1 MWSWYSS
8 VLFCFVFCP
17 RCSVTLWAN
26 ADESSQAVI
35 MKHQNAPKR
44 HLKNKWHTHGK
55 RIRHLDPSGNSPRP
69 STAKLDNELV
79 NRQKPKLK
87 RLQKAYTKAATVTSK
102 DGDLSQIKGK
112 ATSTPFLHFHTNGGT
127 EVETGSD
134 SEDSQ
139 DWRSYAKSVLQNGL
153 ERGAGEGNSVS
164 NQLEEEDRIE
174 YHAQY
179 DDSHNHTV
187 LVLKQGQV
195 KINKIKMSCF
205 NRMLFIVMPRWGQK
219 HFFLSKSSY

>member
-1 MWSWYSS
+1 
-8 VLFCFVFCP
+8 
-17 RCSVTLWAN
+17 
-26 ADESSQAVI
+26 

-55 RIRHLDPSGNSPRP
+55 KIRHLDPSGNSPRP
-69 STAKLDNELV
+69 STAKLENELV
-79 NRQKPKLK
+79 NRHQPKLK
-87 RLQKAYTKAATVTSK
+87 RLQKAYTKAATVTSE
-102 DGDLSQIKGK
+102 DGLSQVKGK
-112 ATSTPFLHFHTNGGT
+112 AVSAPFLHFHTNGGA

-153 ERGAGEGNSVS
+153 EKEGGEGNSIS
-164 NQLEEEDRIE
+164 IQLEEEEGIE

-179 DDSHNHTV
+179 DHTHNHTV

-195 KINKIKMSCF
+195 RINTIKMSSI
-205 NRMLFIVMPRWGQK
+205 NRV
-219 HFFLSKSSY
+219 FFANVFEKAVNKSPIRHKRKY